1 MNLDRALQFTQGF
14 LVSLQEIQV
23 VTNAPQGREVLRL
36 KSFCFLKLFERS
48 LVFAFTRLC
57 IAQRVIRLR
66 EGRIDPDGLFKI
78 GAGVLVL
85 TEVRGLPP
93 YFEVGAGFRRKE
105 SYPLTRLAQGLVEFL
120 ILLIGFDQK
129 ISQFGISGTQSN
141 RFVEGLDCLI
151 QVAPFE
157 VLLAEK
163 RQNFQVSRSCLVRRS
178 KPLDSLLVAGL
189 VRVQHR
195 KDAVGLE

>member
-1 MNLDRALQFTQGF
+1 MNLDRALQFTHGF
-14 LVSLQEIQV
+14 LVSVQENQV
-23 VTNAPQGREVLRL
+23 VTNAPQSREVLRL
-36 KSFCFLKLFERS
+36 KIFCLLKLFERS

-66 EGRIDPDGLFKI
+66 EGRIDPDSLFKI

-85 TEVRGLPP
+85 TEVCGLPP

-105 SYPLTRLAQGLVEFL
+105 FYGLARLAQGLVEFL
-120 ILLIGFDQK
+120 VLLIGFDQK
-129 ISQFGISGTQSN
+129 ISQFGISGTQSD
-141 RFVEGLDCLI
+141 RLSEGLDRLV

-163 RQNFQVSRSCLVRRS
+163 RQNFQVSGSHLVRRS

-189 VRVQHR
+189 GRVQQ
-195 KDAVGLE
+195 